1 MPQPLVELSGVD
13 LRFRDGTVALRDLTL
28 TVATG
33 EFVAVVGPSGCGKTS
48 LLRIVAGL
56 LEPTGGRLGR
66 QTDDIGYVFQEPTL
80 LPWRTVRRNVELFC
94 ELRGVPRDERR
105 TRADEALDQVGL
117 TEFARSRPHTLS
129 GGMKMRVA
137 LARTLSLRPKLCLF
151 DEPFGSLDELTR
163 ERLGEE
169 LQALFA
175 AEGFGALF
183 VTHSVAEAVYVA
195 DRVVVLSPRPG
206 RIAGEVEVGQ
216 PMPRPPEARFGEELT
231 RVGAKV
237 STLLRDGLLREGLS
251 RDGAA

>member
-1 MPQPLVELSGVD
+1 MPEPLVELSDVD
-13 LRFRDGTVALRDLTL
+13 VRFRDGTVALRDVELS
-28 TVATG
+28 VAPG

-56 LEPTGGRLGR
+56 LDATRGDVTRR
-66 QTDDIGYVFQEPTL
+66 TDDIGYVFQEPTL

-105 TRADEALDQVGL
+105 ARADEALAQVGL
-117 TEFARSRPHTLS
+117 TEFAGNRPHTLS

-163 ERLGEE
+163 NRLGEE

-175 AEGFGALF
+175 TERFGALF
-183 VTHSVAEAVYVA
+183 VTHSVAEAVYLA

-206 RIAGEVEVGQ
+206 RVAGEVDVGQ

-237 STLLRDGLLREGLS
+237 STLLRDGLSREGA
-251 RDGAA
+251 G